1 MQSLDQYPRLPGE
14 TDGMG
19 CWSKTS
25 PHAVFYQGNPD
36 EHVYFRDNVFR
47 GGLEPNHPLLQF

>member
-1 MQSLDQYPRLPGE
+1 MLSLDQYPRLPGE

-47 GGLEPNHPLLQF
+47 GGLEPNHPLL